1 MPQDLQTYLVAR
13 QLSQAANRYG
23 DREAVKYQTGGKWCS
38 LGWQQLNQQ
47 SDALGAALLNLDTAE
62 QDRIGIFAGNSLNW
76 LMTDIACIKTRAV
89 LVPIYGTSTL
99 EQARYIV
106 NDAQVKVLFVGEQ
119 SQYDIALDLVGEC
132 PSLTTVVLM
141 DSGIQQKESTLTQL
155 SIDDLK
161 QTDAAPH
168 QAELEKRQ
176 QQIQLDDLFTLIYTS
191 GTTGEPKGVMLVHR
205 NIASLI
211 DQHRQA
217 VPIDE
222 NILSLS
228 FLPLSHIYER
238 AWSLYVLSQGGRVA
252 YLNDPTLVQKALVEL
267 KPEVMCAVPRLFEK
281 IHSTIISKVTK
292 ASLTKRALFAW
303 SLRQGRRQY
312 QADIIGRTRAEISK
326 LMFSVADKLV
336 LSKMRDALGGNLKFV
351 SAGGARLDDQV
362 NGFFQHIGIPLLNGY
377 GATETTATVTCNRVD
392 SRRTSGVGLPLP
404 GIQVRIGADD
414 EILVKGDT
422 VMAGYYNRPADT
434 NQAFEDGWYKTGDA
448 GYIDDDGHLHITD
461 RIKELMKTSNGKY
474 IAPQRVEGQLALDPF
489 IEQAAI
495 IADGRNFVSALVV
508 ADFAQLGE
516 WAKEQNLSFN
526 SDAELVALPEVL
538 EMMQARVKENQ
549 AELAR
554 FEQVKQITLMPRPFS
569 MDHGELTPTLKLRRK
584 VISEVFKSKIDEMY
598 QRRH

>member
-106 NDAQVKVLFVGEQ
+106 NDAQVKVLFVGER

-141 DSGIQQKESTLTQL
+141 DSGIQKKESTLTQL

-161 QTDAAPH
+161 QTDATPH

-292 ASLTKRALFAW
+292 ASLTKRTLFAW

-312 QADIIGRTRAEISK
+312 QADIVGRTRAEISK

-538 EMMQARVKENQ
+538 EMMQTRVKENQ